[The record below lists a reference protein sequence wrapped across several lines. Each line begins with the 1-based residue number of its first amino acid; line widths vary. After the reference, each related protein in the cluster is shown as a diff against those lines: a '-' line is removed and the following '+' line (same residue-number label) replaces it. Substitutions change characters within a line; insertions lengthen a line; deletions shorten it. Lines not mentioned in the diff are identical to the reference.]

1 MMMTKTDTLYMLRG
15 WLIAAAILALT
26 VTAQAQQNP
35 SPTKPNPAVKTVAAT
50 NDAGKPAPVSNPF
63 SMGQATYLV
72 RSTLMMLND
81 ANRSGNYSVLRDL
94 AAPEFQA
101 RNSAADLAQSFVD
114 LRSRKFDLFAVS
126 FATPQFNSMPQVD
139 ANGRIRLMGL
149 FATSPLQIRFDLTF
163 QSVDGEWKLLAI
175 SVATPQ
181 APKEQ
186 SSASLPPATPRRTAG
201 AFYGVRLFSGTAGWR
216 W

>member
-1 MMMTKTDTLYMLRG
+1 MMKTKTSTLYMLRG
-15 WLIAAAILALT
+15 WLIAAALLALIA
-26 VTAQAQQNP
+26 TAQAQQNP
-35 SPTKPNPAVKTVAAT
+35 SPNPAVKTVAAT
-50 NDAGKPAPVSNPF
+50 NDAGRPAPVSSPF
-63 SMGQATYLV
+63 SVGQATYLV

-126 FATPQFNSMPQVD
+126 FATPQFNPVPQVD
-139 ANGRIRLMGL
+139 ANGRIRLMGF

-186 SSASLPPATPRRTAG
+186 SSASPPPAAPRRTAG

>member
-1 MMMTKTDTLYMLRG
+1 MMMTKTSLLYMLRC
-15 WLIAAAILALT
+15 WLIAVSLLALNAA
-26 VTAQAQQNP
+26 VQAQQNK
-35 SPTKPNPAVKTVAAT
+35 SSNPAVKTLAAT
-50 NDAGKPAPVSNPF
+50 NDAGRPAPPSRSF

-72 RSTLMMLND
+72 RSTLMTLND
-81 ANRSGNYSVLRDL
+81 ADRSGNYSVLRDL

-101 RNSAADLAQSFVD
+101 RNSPADLAQSFLD
-114 LRSRKFDLFAVS
+114 LRRRKFDLFAVS
-126 FATPQFNSMPQVD
+126 YATPQFTPTPQVD
-139 ANGRIRLMGL
+139 ANGRIRLTG
-149 FATSPLQIRFDLTF
+149 FFPTRPLRIRFDLIF

-186 SSASLPPATPRRTAG
+186 SSTSPPSTTPRRTSG
-201 AFYGVRLFSGTAGWR
+201 LFYGVRLFSGTAGWR